1 MSTRTI
7 ETLGDDLKTVNVW
20 HVPRHITLDKAM
32 KSQDDPEFRALY
44 FASSHL
50 VKPI

>member
-1 MSTRTI
+1 MGIRTI
-7 ETLGDDLKTVNVW
+7 ETLDDDLKTVNIW
-20 HVPRHITLDKAM
+20 RVPKHITLDKAM
-32 KSQDDPEFRALY
+32 KSQGDPEFRALY